1 MCELLK
7 KGIVPV
13 EFLNELLHGI
23 IQGLDGIDG
32 LKCLLIEAVVL
43 EGQFNVLTQHQSLID
58 GLLNNEAIII
68 KNYPF
73 KEVIH

>member
-1 MCELLK
+1 LCELLK
-7 KGIVPV
+7 KGVVPF
-13 EFLNELLHGI
+13 EFLNDLLHGI
-23 IQGLDGIDG
+23 IEASDGIDV
-32 LKCLLIEAVVL
+32 LKCLLIEAIVL
-43 EGQFNVLTQHQSLID
+43 EGQFNMLTQHQPLID